1 MYLLIRWAVRQS
13 MKLFFWGKQ
22 LLSLGSLGASISLI
36 SLTNYNFLFT
46 HVLKFAARSS
56 CAPCRYNC
64 HCEKDRCIQ
73 NKYFNLKI
81 NRIRAF
87 LQNCHYSLNTCL
99 LLAIKFRPIV
109 GTITDKT
116 YEKKRVFSPC
126 LCIGYAMISP
136 VSQVEVSQH
145 RLFGVSNFL
154 KILGKKPTERSCRF
168 HPDFSTSL
176 AVRQLQIKEMYK

>member
-1 MYLLIRWAVRQS
+1 M
-13 MKLFFWGKQ
+13 
-22 LLSLGSLGASISLI
+22 
-36 SLTNYNFLFT
+36 TNYNFLFT
-46 HVLKFAARSS
+46 HALKFAARSS
-56 CAPCRYNC
+56 CAPCRAPARQPIRSGVMLNPSYNC

-81 NRIRAF
+81 NRLRAF

-109 GTITDKT
+109 RTITDKT
-116 YEKKRVFSPC
+116 YQKKRLFSPC